1 MDGITILNIYD
12 GSNGAAIMFTIMW
25 ITIIIILI
33 AVVIWDMI
41 RDDVYFT
48 SIISLFLSAV
58 CIVASIISIKDLYDK
73 METLEVL
80 IDDDVSMTDFHKK
93 YEIVSTRGEIYV
105 IREINKTEHTTS
117 KERILS

>member
-33 AVVIWDMI
+33 VTVIWDMI

-117 KERILS
+117 KERVLS